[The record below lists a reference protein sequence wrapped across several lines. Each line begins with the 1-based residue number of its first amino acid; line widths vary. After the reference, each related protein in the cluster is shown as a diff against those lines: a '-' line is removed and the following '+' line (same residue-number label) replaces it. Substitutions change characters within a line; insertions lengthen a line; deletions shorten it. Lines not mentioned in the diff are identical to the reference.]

1 MKLKNLVATVGLG
14 LSLLP
19 VQTTTAGDLR
29 RAGEILRERI
39 IERTPDTIID
49 LGVDAIRRN
58 EDNKDNQELQ
68 RREHQHQDNMYN
80 RQNQQNQGQSL
91 PEGVV
96 RNSNNSYSK
105 APGCAWIN
113 PNDPNSLETRC
124 IPGYQHVRRGII
136 NGEERL
142 IADNG
147 WVFLE
152 NGNPWAGVRHVPENI
167 VKIPNSN
174 GGLDY
179 VPKRGY
185 EFIDPNDF
193 WTGVREIRR
202 ELIVIKYADLNGN
215 GEIEHSEIFKIEDS
229 DPINL
234 DKWRIG
240 IRYKSPDED
249 TPVNYTSYNPDGNKI
264 GQSEHPQKDWRH
276 TAQGVNEGD
285 YLDAISGAS
294 LKQQGKYIITANQG
308 SNLDSLE
315 LFLTRDYH
323 ARANEPS
330 YEQVMD
336 QLRKE

>member
-19 VQTTTAGDLR
+19 VQISN
-29 RAGEILRERI
+29 AGERENEFFRGLA
-39 IERTPDTIID
+39 ERALINE
-49 LGVDAIRRN
+49 VDNHTTQRREEELEEQRHQN
-58 EDNKDNQELQ
+58 NQELLRDQ
-68 RREHQHQDNMYN
+68 YRL
-80 RQNQQNQGQSL
+80 QNQQNQGQSL

-105 APGCAWIN
+105 SPGCAWIN